1 MIQQKKVPQSK
12 CNDQPLHPAD
22 TCVFGH
28 VVLQLRRPLAFVA
41 TLWTEVL
48 LLLLVNPHVKLRNK
62 NKKRRQIKEH
72 LSFLL

>member
-62 NKKRRQIKEH
+62 NKKRRRQITDT
-72 LSFLL
+72 FLL